1 MFTRLSFVLLALS
14 LSGCMSLGGS
24 EDEKKTPLG
33 ESTVSY
39 DSDNQ
44 SLTIPPDLT
53 NPEISDIVPLM
64 GADSSKD
71 VGILVSSEGI
81 QVVKKGQRRW
91 LVVNKDP
98 EDVWD
103 LARGFLK
110 AHGFAIKKTNKKI
123 GLLETESLP
132 RGEEIPDESLGII
145 RSLLKSALKTSYSLP
160 IVDKYRIRIEP
171 SDDGLNT
178 EIYLSLSSMEEVL
191 TNEGKKSENRVWQ
204 SHPKDYELETEMLY
218 RLMIF
223 LGSDEAKA
231 KEKFL
236 AEKEQQGVQVELAE
250 SNNGYAK
257 LVFPMNE
264 QDTWKSV
271 GWALDELNID
281 IEDKDIKERSFYVE
295 LGDTEE
301 GSFLSNLFVDK
312 IFNRSFQILV
322 RQSGDN
328 LTEVYF
334 NDLSEKNEKE
344 IIDFSHEFLGNI
356 AQLF

>member
-1 MFTRLSFVLLALS
+1 
-14 LSGCMSLGGS
+14 
-24 EDEKKTPLG
+24 
-33 ESTVSY
+33 
-39 DSDNQ
+39 
-44 SLTIPPDLT
+44 
-53 NPEISDIVPLM
+53 
-64 GADSSKD
+64 
-71 VGILVSSEGI
+71 
-81 QVVKKGQRRW
+81 
-91 LVVNKDP
+91 
-98 EDVWD
+98 
-103 LARGFLK
+103 
-110 AHGFAIKKTNKKI
+110 
-123 GLLETESLP
+123 
-132 RGEEIPDESLGII
+132 
-145 RSLLKSALKTSYSLP
+145 
-160 IVDKYRIRIEP
+160 
-171 SDDGLNT
+171 
-178 EIYLSLSSMEEVL
+178 MEEVL

-295 LGDTEE
+295 LGDTEQ